1 MLEIVPSNRFKR
13 DLRLIKKRGLKID
26 NLRNVIDALAGEREL
41 DEKHRDHALAGD
53 YRGFREC
60 HVKPDLLLIYK
71 KQNEILLLTCVE
83 IGSHSELFQ

>member
-1 MLEIVPSNRFKR
+1 MKT
-13 DLRLIKKRGLKID
+13 KKLTKDI
-26 NLRNVIDALAGEREL
+26 IWQLANNEEL
-41 DEKHRDHALAGD
+41 ASKYKDHALIGS
-53 YRGFREC
+53 YKGFREC

>member
-1 MLEIVPSNRFKR
+1 MLEIEYSKSFKKAF
-13 DLRLIKKRGLKID
+13 KKLND
-26 NLRNVIDALAGEREL
+26 NEKKLTKDIIWQLANNEEL
-41 DEKHRDHALAGD
+41 ASKYKDHALIGS
-53 YRGFREC
+53 YKGFREC

>member
-1 MLEIVPSNRFKR
+1 MLEIEYSKSFKKTF
-13 DLRLIKKRGLKID
+13 KKLNENEKKLTKDI
-26 NLRNVIDALAGEREL
+26 IWQLANNEEL
-41 DEKHRDHALAGD
+41 ASKYKDHALIGS
-53 YRGFREC
+53 YKGFREC

>member
-1 MLEIVPSNRFKR
+1 MGPTFQ
-13 DLRLIKKRGLKID
+13 DIKKLTKDI
-26 NLRNVIDALAGEREL
+26 IWQLANNEEL
-41 DEKHRDHALAGD
+41 ASKYKDHALIGS
-53 YRGFREC
+53 YKGFREC

>member
-1 MLEIVPSNRFKR
+1 MLEIEYAKSFKKAF
-13 DLRLIKKRGLKID
+13 KKLNESEKKLTKDIIWQLANNEELALKY
-26 NLRNVIDALAGEREL
+26 
-41 DEKHRDHALAGD
+41 KDHALIGS
-53 YRGFREC
+53 YKGFREC

>member
-1 MLEIVPSNRFKR
+1 MLEIDYSKSFKKAF
-13 DLRLIKKRGLKID
+13 KKLNESEKKLTKDI
-26 NLRNVIDALAGEREL
+26 IWQLANNEEL
-41 DEKHRDHALAGD
+41 ASKYKDHALIGS
-53 YRGFREC
+53 YKGFREC

>member
-1 MLEIVPSNRFKR
+1 MLEIEYSKSFKKAF
-13 DLRLIKKRGLKID
+13 KKLNESEKKLTKDI
-26 NLRNVIDALAGEREL
+26 IWQLANNEEL
-41 DEKHRDHALAGD
+41 SSRYKDHALIGS
-53 YRGFREC
+53 YKGFREC

>member
-1 MLEIVPSNRFKR
+1 MLEIEYSKSFKK
-13 DLRLIKKRGLKID
+13 DFKKLNENEKKLTKDI
-26 NLRNVIDALAGEREL
+26 IWQLANNQEL
-41 DEKHRDHALAGD
+41 ASKYKDHALIGS
-53 YRGFREC
+53 YKGFREC

>member
-1 MLEIVPSNRFKR
+1 MLEIEYSKSFKKSF
-13 DLRLIKKRGLKID
+13 KKLNENEKKLTKDI
-26 NLRNVIDALAGEREL
+26 IWQLANNEEL
-41 DEKHRDHALAGD
+41 ASKYKDHALIGS
-53 YRGFREC
+53 YKGFREC

>member
-1 MLEIVPSNRFKR
+1 MLEIEYSKSFKKAF
-13 DLRLIKKRGLKID
+13 KKLNENEKKITKD
-26 NLRNVIDALAGEREL
+26 IIWQLANNEEL
-41 DEKHRDHALAGD
+41 ASKYKDHALIGS
-53 YRGFREC
+53 YKGFREC

>member
-1 MLEIVPSNRFKR
+1 MLEIEYAKSFKKAF
-13 DLRLIKKRGLKID
+13 KKLNENEKKITKD
-26 NLRNVIDALAGEREL
+26 IIWQLANNEEL
-41 DEKHRDHALAGD
+41 ASKYKDHALIGS
-53 YRGFREC
+53 YKGFREC

>member
-1 MLEIVPSNRFKR
+1 MLEIEYAKSFKKAF
-13 DLRLIKKRGLKID
+13 KKLNESEKKLTKDI
-26 NLRNVIDALAGEREL
+26 IWQLANNEEL
-41 DEKHRDHALAGD
+41 ASKYKDHALIGS
-53 YRGFREC
+53 YKGFREC

>member
-1 MLEIVPSNRFKR
+1 MLEIEYLKSFKKAF
-13 DLRLIKKRGLKID
+13 KKLNESEKKLTKDI
-26 NLRNVIDALAGEREL
+26 IWQLANNEEL
-41 DEKHRDHALAGD
+41 ASKYKDHALIGS
-53 YRGFREC
+53 YKGFREC

>member
-1 MLEIVPSNRFKR
+1 MLEIEYSKSFKKAF
-13 DLRLIKKRGLKID
+13 KKLND
-26 NLRNVIDALAGEREL
+26 NEKKLTKDIIWQLANNEEL
-41 DEKHRDHALAGD
+41 ASRYKDHALIGS
-53 YRGFREC
+53 YKGFREC

>member
-1 MLEIVPSNRFKR
+1 MLEIEYSKSFKKSF
-13 DLRLIKKRGLKID
+13 KKLNENEKKLTKDIIWQLV
-26 NLRNVIDALAGEREL
+26 NNEELAS
-41 DEKHRDHALAGD
+41 KYKDHALIGS
-53 YRGFREC
+53 YKGFREC

>member
-1 MLEIVPSNRFKR
+1 MLEIEYSKSFKKAF
-13 DLRLIKKRGLKID
+13 KKLNESERKLTKDI
-26 NLRNVIDALAGEREL
+26 IWQLANNEEL
-41 DEKHRDHALAGD
+41 ASKYKDHALIGS
-53 YRGFREC
+53 YKGFREC